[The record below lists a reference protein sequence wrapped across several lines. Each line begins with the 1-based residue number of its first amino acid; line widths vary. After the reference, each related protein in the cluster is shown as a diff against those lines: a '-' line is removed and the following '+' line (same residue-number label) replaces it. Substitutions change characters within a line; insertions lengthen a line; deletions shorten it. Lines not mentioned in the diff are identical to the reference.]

1 MTRKPRPNRYN
12 AVSAA
17 PTLIILFAA
26 IGFGLVPLFAKHLQA
41 LGVSSPAIALY
52 RFCFSALA
60 TAPFLPYARAK
71 RGQALVVVASGVFV
85 GLGWIGYLEAVQNVT
100 VAAAGVVY
108 MSYPLFALAFA
119 WLFAGQRPGGRA
131 LAAGLL
137 VLSAALLLLD
147 PDQLSTSGVHALLWS
162 LPAPMSF
169 GLVVVVLSC
178 LVSRLDG
185 LERLA
190 CVMLGASLGL
200 APLAAAGTGA
210 PARAQTADEGFTFG
224 PPEDTVAVPDA
235 APQNRD
241 PRAEAAE
248 RYAACLELARSEPD
262 KAIERARTWQDTGG
276 GDPARHCEAIAHM
289 TRGDYHRAGRML
301 EDLARTMPKDVGA
314 QPRVNALS
322 QASRAWLLGE
332 RPARAEAAA
341 TQALEMQPDD
351 VELLLDR
358 AHARFQAGAYWETID
373 DLNRAIELACGGRQ
387 VLDRHLCRIH
397 RFSLPDRRESGRLRS
412 RRNRH
417 GGGPCRPAAGE

>member
-1 MTRKPRPNRYN
+1 MTSLSLSPRRAPV
-12 AVSAA
+12 AAA
-17 PTLIILFAA
+17 PTLVILLAA
-26 IGFGLVPLFAKHLQA
+26 VGFGLVPLFAKHLQA

-210 PARAQTADEGFTFG
+210 GSALPGSVAGWALVLGLAAVTALLPQLLYVLACRHVGPARTSAAGAFELPTMFAVGWLAFG
-224 PPEDTVAVPDA
+224 EPLSLA
-235 APQNRD
+235 
-241 PRAEAAE
+241 
-248 RYAACLELARSEPD
+248 ELA
-262 KAIERARTWQDTGG
+262 
-276 GDPARHCEAIAHM
+276 
-289 TRGDYHRAGRML
+289 AGSL
-301 EDLARTMPKDVGA
+301 IL
-314 QPRVNALS
+314 
-322 QASRAWLLGE
+322 
-332 RPARAEAAA
+332 AA
-341 TQALEMQPDD
+341 TLVAPAVRPDP
-351 VELLLDR
+351 
-358 AHARFQAGAYWETID
+358 HAA
-373 DLNRAIELACGGRQ
+373 
-387 VLDRHLCRIH
+387 
-397 RFSLPDRRESGRLRS
+397 
-412 RRNRH
+412 
-417 GGGPCRPAAGE
+417 